1 MERMDQGMPFLLK
14 YENVAWYDGGKVRIL
29 DRRVFPS
36 EVKFVECS
44 DYRQVAQ
51 AIADM
56 VTQSAGPYT
65 AVGMGMALAAYQVRE
80 QSRDKQKEF
89 LNQAAYDL
97 AHCRPTTANRYGKIT
112 YRCAEVGAQALD
124 EGADPIQAIVENT
137 VESLNRRYSTMQIV
151 GDHLE
156 RLIPEGGAILTQCY
170 GETII
175 GTVIRAAKRTGKNF
189 RVFCAET
196 RPYLQGARLTS
207 SCFAEMGFDTTLL
220 TDNMIA
226 YAMQNEGISLFTSA
240 ADSIA
245 RDGHIANKVGTFQIA
260 ILAKYFGIPY
270 YVTGIPDEDKMT
282 RDDIVIEM
290 RDPSQV
296 LNYRG
301 IQSTL
306 PQVKAIYP
314 SFDVVPPHLI
324 SGAVTDKGV
333 YVPYLLNDYFG
344 SDTKAFY

>member
-44 DYRQVAQ
+44 DYREVAQ

-80 QSRDKQKEF
+80 KSRDKQKEF

-270 YVTGIPDEDKMT
+270 YVTGIPDEDKLT
-282 RDDIVIEM
+282 KDDIVIEM

-324 SGAVTDKGV
+324 SVAVTDKGV